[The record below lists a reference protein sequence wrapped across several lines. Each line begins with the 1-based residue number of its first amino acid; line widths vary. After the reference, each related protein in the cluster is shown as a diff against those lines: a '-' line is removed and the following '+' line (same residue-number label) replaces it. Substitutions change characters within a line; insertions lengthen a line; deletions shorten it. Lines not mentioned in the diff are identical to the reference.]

1 MVVVQNRVKDAS
13 GDGIGGVLVT
23 ASLASPGYLDDGT
36 IVSSVSTT
44 SAATTGLWSLD
55 LPPNTDINPAGTHY
69 RIREAGR
76 TSAIVVPDAA
86 GPLEMVDLLVAPP
99 EDPDSV
105 TVGVTSVDGRDGIV
119 TLSDLYAALVHA
131 SRHATGGADPLT
143 PAAIGAFPESGG
155 ELEGDLSLTENNI
168 TVSKTGGTEAFRIR
182 STGGA
187 IDLEHVGTI
196 VVTNW
201 GSPGFTGT
209 ENMRQRWHS
218 GGITY
223 AGRVTYAPT
232 IHTSAQFIDGGG
244 GEAYLGGKDDNGV
257 IQIVGSTG
265 SDGPPTTGT
274 FNAGDLALDDRAVWW
289 ICTVG
294 GTPGTWKSTDVVY
307 IGRDMG
313 LANWDDVIS
322 VIDQADDSATEPD
335 TGLWPDRFELR
346 FRGQLVQWWNE
357 FMEWRGVPAYPAN
370 DGSGVG
376 TVGWRLFAALNETAY
391 NARSSATP
399 VWSIANYRSGS
410 GSGEELASLNHLGE
424 FSLGA
429 PAWSGLTLGTGVIDG
444 TNAAEVR
451 LEHSYRVVRMRGGII
466 NNSGGVISSGTT
478 LATVPA
484 GFRPSQSM
492 SIPVRTRDPDAM
504 RELTINSDG
513 TIVNASGTDAGSEI
527 LLDAITWTTDV

>member
-1 MVVVQNRVKDAS
+1 MVVVQNRVFDTS
-13 GDGIGGVLVT
+13 GTGIEGVAV
-23 ASLASPGYLDDGT
+23 AVSLASPGYLTDGT
-36 IVSSVSTT
+36 IVSSASAT
-44 SAATTGLWSLD
+44 SDEDGLWSVD
-55 LPPNTDINPAGTHY
+55 LPPNTLINPSGTHY
-69 RIREAGR
+69 RVREAGR
-76 TSAIVVPDAA
+76 TSAIVVPDTT
-86 GPLEMVDLLVAPP
+86 GPLEMTDLLVAAP

-105 TVGVTSVDGRDGIV
+105 TVGVTSVDGRSGIV
-119 TLSDLYAALVHA
+119 TLSDLYAALAHA
-131 SRHATGGADPLT
+131 SRHASGGADPLT
-143 PAAIGAFPESGG
+143 PSAIGAFPETGG
-155 ELEGDLSLTENNI
+155 ELEGDLSLVDRNI
-168 TVSKTGGTEAFRIR
+168 TVSKADGLNAFRIR

-187 IDLEHVGTI
+187 IDFDHVGTI
-196 VVTNW
+196 VITNW
-201 GSPGFTGT
+201 SDPGFTGT

-223 AGRVTYAPT
+223 AGRVTFSPT
-232 IHTSAQFIDGGG
+232 VHTSEQFIDGGG
-244 GEAYLGGKDDNGV
+244 GEAYLGGKDDNGF
-257 IQIVGSTG
+257 IQVTGSTG

-307 IGRDMG
+307 IGRDMD
-313 LANWDDVIS
+313 LANFNDVIA

-335 TGLWPDRFELR
+335 TSLWPDRFELR

-370 DGSGVG
+370 DGTGVG
-376 TVGWRLFAALNETAY
+376 TVGWRMFSALNETAY

-399 VWSIANYRSGS
+399 VWEVSNYRSGS
-410 GSGEELASLNHLGE
+410 GSGVSLASLNHLGE

-429 PAWSGLTLGTGVIDG
+429 PEWVGLTLGTGVIDG

-466 NNSGGVISSGTT
+466 NNSGGTISSGTT
-478 LATVPA
+478 LATVPS

-492 SIPVRTRDPDAM
+492 SIPVRTRTPDAM
-504 RELTINSDG
+504 RELTINPDG
-513 TIVNASGTDAGSEI
+513 TITNASGADAGAEI
-527 LLDAITWTTDV
+527 LLDAITWTTDG